1 MKEDIVDN
9 MSRRL
14 DEAIERGRHL
24 VEDEDLALRAEELM
38 EQAETTIRKY
48 PLRSVAAGL
57 LAGYVIG
64 KLFSS
69 DH

>member
-1 MKEDIVDN
+1 MKDDFVENI
-9 MSRRL
+9 SSRL

-24 VEDEDLALRAEELM
+24 VEDEDLALRAEEMM
-38 EQAETTIRKY
+38 EKAETTIRKY

-57 LAGYVIG
+57 LAGYIIG